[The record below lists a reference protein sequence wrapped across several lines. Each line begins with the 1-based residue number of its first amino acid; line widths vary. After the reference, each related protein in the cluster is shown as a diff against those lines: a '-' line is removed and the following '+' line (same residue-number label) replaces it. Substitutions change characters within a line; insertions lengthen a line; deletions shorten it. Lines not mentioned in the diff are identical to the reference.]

1 MLWII
6 LATLLFQMET
16 EADIETG
23 TVVIDVVGLESDQG
37 QVVAVLFSQGEWG
50 FPPNPNQA
58 GFSSSSEISDLAV
71 HLELFDVPAGN
82 YVAMAFH
89 DENSNGQLDEDE
101 EMVDFSNTPTSPQ
114 GERPSFENMSFQHSG
129 NVTGVRLAVR
139 RREQSRSGPGHPGG
153 GMGGGRGGGGERPG
167 GGGRPF

>member
-71 HLELFDVPAGN
+71 HLELFDHRPAFFRC
-82 YVAMAFH
+82 AF
-89 DENSNGQLDEDE
+89 QLEQKDRVSKFEQA
-101 EMVDFSNTPTSPQ
+101 SKQLGPQ
-114 GERPSFENMSFQHSG
+114 ERALLLG
-129 NVTGVRLAVR
+129 LL
-139 RREQSRSGPGHPGG
+139 EQKMKSS
-153 GMGGGRGGGGERPG
+153 E
-167 GGGRPF
+167 F

>member
-37 QVVAVLFSQGEWG
+37 QVVAVLFSREEWG
-50 FPPNPNQA
+50 FPPNPNLA

-82 YVAMAFH
+82 YVAMTFH

-101 EMVDFSNTPTSPQ
+101 EMMGFSGTQTL

-129 NVTGVRLAVR
+129 NITGVRLAVR
-139 RREQSRSGPGHPGG
+139 RREQSRNGSEHPGRG
-153 GMGGGRGGGGERPG
+153 AGGGRGGGGERPG